1 MQIKAPDLGVE
12 SADVSE
18 ILVKVGDRIEQE
30 QSLLVLESAKAS
42 VEVPSPAS
50 GVVKSIAIKTGQTV
64 QQGDVLFELD
74 SGDAAD
80 AKEPNAKADNRD
92 GDRDGDRDGGEDDT
106 TVADDKKSDAKHTQA
121 KSADTT
127 DSKTN
132 DSETNHAERSEV
144 DSDVDHDLD
153 QSNTTERQNHDVTVP
168 DMGVDEADVSELLVK
183 VGDSVEKEQS
193 LVVLESAKASVEV
206 PSPFSGVV
214 TEIALK
220 TGQKVKQGT
229 LILTIKSDGSTGDT
243 PLKAAQSTDSNQSD
257 RHTTHQPASESSK
270 DSKPSAASKSN
281 DQPTAKSDGTNSNSD
296 SASKSDT
303 ESPSISET
311 QPATLSA
318 AQVKANSEMYAGPAV
333 RQLARQLGV
342 ALSQVKATGT
352 NQRILKEDVFA
363 FVKTNLNNADIA
375 SKPAPTNQPVATGLP
390 PLPDFEK
397 FGGSRTQAMTRLQ
410 QVSVPQLSLNNYIP
424 QVTQF
429 DLADITELE
438 NWRNQ
443 LKADYK
449 KQQISLTI
457 LAFIVKAIAYLL
469 KQEPTFN
476 SHLAD
481 DHKSILLRHEIH
493 MGIAVATED
502 GLTVPVLRHPDRLS
516 IKEIAVQLGELSQKA
531 RDKKLKPQDLQ
542 GASFT
547 ITSLGSIGGTAFT
560 PLVNWPQVAILG
572 ISPAQMQPVWNGHE
586 FAPRLMLPLS
596 LSYDHRV
603 INGADA
609 ARFSHALSEL
619 LGDIR
624 RILL

>member
-80 AKEPNAKADNRD
+80 AKEPNAKADNS
-92 GDRDGDRDGGEDDT
+92 DGDRDGGDDGT
-106 TVADDKKSDAKHTQA
+106 TVADDKKSDAKHTEA
-121 KSADTT
+121 KSSDIT
-127 DSKTN
+127 DSETN
-132 DSETNHAERSEV
+132 DSEANHAERSEV

-243 PLKAAQSTDSNQSD
+243 PSKAAQSTDSNQSD
-257 RHTTHQPASESSK
+257 SHTTHQPASGSSK
-270 DSKPSAASKSN
+270 NSKPSAASKS
-281 DQPTAKSDGTNSNSD
+281 DSQSVAKADTSNSAADSKKD
-296 SASKSDT
+296 SAAK
-303 ESPSISET
+303 PSSSAEAA
-311 QPATLSA
+311 PAALSA
-318 AQVKANSEMYAGPAV
+318 EQAKANSEMYAGPAV

-352 NQRILKEDVFA
+352 NKRILKEDVFA
-363 FVKTNLNNADIA
+363 FVKTNLNNADTD

-390 PLPDFEK
+390 PLPNFEK

-481 DHKSILLRHEIH
+481 DQKSILLRHEIH

-516 IKEIAVQLGELSQKA
+516 IKDIALQLGELSQKA

-609 ARFSHALSEL
+609 ARFSHVLSEL